1 MPAGATYIEAVRE
14 ALEEELLA
22 DDRVFLMG
30 EDIGTYG
37 GAFKVTD
44 GFKDQFGAERI
55 IDTPIAEA
63 GIIGAAIGAAL
74 TGLRPVVEIQFLDF
88 LSCGFDQL
96 TNFAAKCHYRWGAQ
110 IPIVVRGPGGGGV
123 GGGPF
128 HSQSIEMYFVKTPG
142 IKVVA
147 PSTPADA
154 KILLKAAIRD
164 PNPVLFIE
172 HKALYRQPAL
182 REPLPAAS
190 VIGELGRAVTRCPG
204 EDLVVITYGAMV
216 HKCIEA
222 AAVLKTD
229 GVSIRVLDLRTLQ
242 PLDDEMVLAA
252 VKECGKVLIAH
263 EDTRTAGLAGE
274 LTSRINENVFEWLDA
289 PVLRVTAADTP
300 VPYNKDLEKAFLPQ
314 VEDIVK
320 TARELVAY

>member
-182 REPLPAAS
+182 REPLPDAS
-190 VIGELGRAVTRCPG
+190 VIGELGRAATRCPG